1 MSLLIKKTLLLE
13 RAYKKMDKPTVEASA
28 APVETLVLTEPSAD
42 TQAEDSVSSVL
53 AGLTDTQAED
63 SVSSVLA
70 GLTAAIGT
78 VDRLRTA
85 FGAE

>member
-1 MSLLIKKTLLLE
+1 
-13 RAYKKMDKPTVEASA
+13 MDKPTVETSA
-28 APVETLVLTEPSAD
+28 APVETLVLTEPP
-42 TQAEDSVSSVL
+42 AE
-53 AGLTDTQAED
+53 TQAED

-70 GLTAAIGT
+70 GLTAAIET

>member
-1 MSLLIKKTLLLE
+1 
-13 RAYKKMDKPTVEASA
+13 MDKPPVEASA
-28 APVETLVLTEPSAD
+28 APVETLVPTK
-42 TQAEDSVSSVL
+42 QSVE
-53 AGLTDTQAED
+53 TQAED

>member
-1 MSLLIKKTLLLE
+1 MSLLIKTLPLE
-13 RAYKKMDKPTVEASA
+13 RTYKKMDKPTVEASA
-28 APVETLVLTEPSAD
+28 APVETLVLTEPP
-42 TQAEDSVSSVL
+42 AE
-53 AGLTDTQAED
+53 TQAED

-70 GLTAAIGT
+70 GLTAAIET

>member
-1 MSLLIKKTLLLE
+1 
-13 RAYKKMDKPTVEASA
+13 MDKPTVEASA
-28 APVETLVLTEPSAD
+28 APVETLVLTEPPAE
-42 TQAEDSVSSVL
+42 TQ
-53 AGLTDTQAED
+53 TED

-70 GLTAAIGT
+70 GLTAAIET